1 MIIAEL
7 NKLIPKRCNDNVS
20 WEVFDERFYMIDII
34 SAEICHH
41 AFWSLFGTY
50 KIENIAKRYNIQM
63 KDKCFL
69 MA

>member
-1 MIIAEL
+1 MIMFRGKI
-7 NKLIPKRCNDNVS
+7 
-20 WEVFDERFYMIDII
+20 FDEQFDMIDII

-41 AFWSLFGTY
+41 TFWSLFGTY
-50 KIENIAKRYNIQM
+50 KIENIAKRYDIQM